1 MFRDFSHDDVFGQF
15 LPVRYMRALQNL
27 LKRTINSAIVD
38 PDVKH
43 LAFIVH
49 AIMTSSKIFILEPH
63 GESKPSL
70 IKLNAA
76 TVLEVPVGA
85 PCDLAAVE
93 KAPRDMAPKKI
104 QLSLSAIKTKSQ
116 EEAAHAQQQAGQPD
130 ATDHPLTAE
139 ATAADGKDILRL
151 EPVTVS
157 KPPLKISLSIPSRK
171 NSEEPINTANTKQ
184 RETSVGSDGPSGDQS
199 TPARNILKE
208 EASQAQKQSGQPDHK
223 KKIIKLQN
231 VFRKT

>member
-1 MFRDFSHDDVFGQF
+1 MFEDSNHDDLLCQF
-15 LPVRYMRALQNL
+15 LPVRFMQALQNL
-27 LKRTINSAIVD
+27 LKRTINSARVD

-43 LAFIVH
+43 LAFVVH

-76 TVLEVPVGA
+76 TVLEIPVGA
-85 PCDLAAVE
+85 PCDLAAGE

-116 EEAAHAQQQAGQPD
+116 EEASHAQQQVGQPD

-139 ATAADGKDILRL
+139 ASAADGKDILHL

-157 KPPLKISLSIPSRK
+157 KPPLKISLSMPSRK
-171 NSEEPINTANTKQ
+171 GLEHPIKTANTKQ
-184 RETSVGSDGPSGDQS
+184 RETSVGSPQ
-199 TPARNILKE
+199 E
-208 EASQAQKQSGQPDHK
+208 EAFQAQKQSGQPDDK

-231 VFRKT
+231 VLRKT